1 MSGCAYKNSLC
12 VLVLDSNTF
21 IFMGSSTENLKREEE
36 LEVKE
41 KYLYYV
47 LYYLTDSFDAK
58 PAEMFLL
65 TSKLIWFGPE
75 YIICK
80 G

>member
-1 MSGCAYKNSLC
+1 
-12 VLVLDSNTF
+12 
-21 IFMGSSTENLKREEE
+21 MGSSTENLKREEE

-47 LYYLTDSFDAK
+47 LCYLTDSFDAK

-65 TSKLIWFGPE
+65 TSKLIWSWPE